1 MKVVFMGSPDFAV
14 PSLDAFH
21 KAGVDIPF
29 CITQKDAVSR
39 NKRIPTAVKRCA
51 SDLGIEVYEPDI
63 INKDRGLIEKMKLES
78 PDFLVVA
85 AFGQIISK
93 EILEIPKI
101 AAVNVHASLLP
112 KYRGAAPIQRAVLE
126 GAEETG
132 VTIMKMAEGLDSGDM
147 ISFYTTEVGEKTS
160 SELFEELAKEGAK
173 LLLETLCDI
182 LKNGLKA
189 KPQNEA
195 DASYAAKVSKEEG
208 RIDFNNSAIVEARR
222 VRAFSR
228 VPGAFAFLNG
238 DRIKVVRARAVDA
251 KSNAPGEVLRITQG
265 DDCEIVVGCA
275 EGALAISKLQRSG
288 KKEMGAA
295 DFLKGVHLT
304 PGDIFT
310 SYPLSG

>member
-1 MKVVFMGSPDFAV
+1 MPTSPNRLCF
-14 PSLDAFH
+14 
-21 KAGVDIPF
+21 
-29 CITQKDAVSR
+29 
-39 NKRIPTAVKRCA
+39 
-51 SDLGIEVYEPDI
+51 
-63 INKDRGLIEKMKLES
+63 
-78 PDFLVVA
+78 
-85 AFGQIISK
+85 
-93 EILEIPKI
+93 
-101 AAVNVHASLLP
+101 
-112 KYRGAAPIQRAVLE
+112 
-126 GAEETG
+126 
-132 VTIMKMAEGLDSGDM
+132 
-147 ISFYTTEVGEKTS
+147 
-160 SELFEELAKEGAK
+160 AKEGAK
-173 LLLETLCDI
+173 LLLETLCDV

-189 KPQNEA
+189 EPQNEA

-310 SYPLSG
+310 SYPITG